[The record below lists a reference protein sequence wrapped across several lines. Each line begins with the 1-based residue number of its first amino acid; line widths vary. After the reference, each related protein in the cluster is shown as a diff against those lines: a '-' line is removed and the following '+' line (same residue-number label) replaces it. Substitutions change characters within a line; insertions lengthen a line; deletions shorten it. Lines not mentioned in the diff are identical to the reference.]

1 MPMSLFN
8 NEQIM
13 RKANKAALGQ
23 YLKNVVD
30 CTVTLSNP
38 SSPLIIDG
46 GWLLYQVTSFTGFET
61 YSDIANEYLK
71 LVPKPEQRKVI
82 VVFDGYKKYYRVHS
96 SDEILFSNS
105 KNKHELIKLL
115 SNVFTEHGIEV
126 HVATDDADTMLA
138 SKALNLS
145 FNEDVEVKAEDTDI
159 LCLLIHHFTE
169 NHNEIVMTTRNGS
182 HSISK
187 IVNALDAN
195 IKRILL
201 FVHSFSGCDT
211 VSSIHGF
218 GKVKILKKAVS
229 FHEEGHLA
237 SLLSVRVSTN
247 EVIEAGLSLFQHIYG
262 DKPRHLKLSDLS
274 ATVE

>member
-1 MPMSLFN
+1 M
-8 NEQIM
+8 
-13 RKANKAALGQ
+13 
-23 YLKNVVD
+23 V
-30 CTVTLSNP
+30 
-38 SSPLIIDG
+38 
-46 GWLLYQVTSFTGFET
+46 
-61 YSDIANEYLK
+61 
-71 LVPKPEQRKVI
+71 
-82 VVFDGYKKYYRVHS
+82 
-96 SDEILFSNS
+96 
-105 KNKHELIKLL
+105 
-115 SNVFTEHGIEV
+115 
-126 HVATDDADTMLA
+126 A

-229 FHEEGHLA
+229 FHEEGRGSFSIIILYESFN
-237 SLLSVRVSTN
+237 SLVLSFNTFN
-247 EVIEAGLSLFQHIYG
+247 TTI
-262 DKPRHLKLSDLS
+262 
-274 ATVE
+274 

>member
-1 MPMSLFN
+1 M
-8 NEQIM
+8 
-13 RKANKAALGQ
+13 
-23 YLKNVVD
+23 V
-30 CTVTLSNP
+30 
-38 SSPLIIDG
+38 
-46 GWLLYQVTSFTGFET
+46 
-61 YSDIANEYLK
+61 
-71 LVPKPEQRKVI
+71 
-82 VVFDGYKKYYRVHS
+82 
-96 SDEILFSNS
+96 
-105 KNKHELIKLL
+105 
-115 SNVFTEHGIEV
+115 
-126 HVATDDADTMLA
+126 A

-145 FNEDVEVKAEDTDI
+145 FTEDVEVKAEDTDI

-229 FHEEGHLA
+229 FHEEGRGSFSIIILYESFN
-237 SLLSVRVSTN
+237 SLVLSFNTFN
-247 EVIEAGLSLFQHIYG
+247 TTI
-262 DKPRHLKLSDLS
+262 
-274 ATVE
+274 